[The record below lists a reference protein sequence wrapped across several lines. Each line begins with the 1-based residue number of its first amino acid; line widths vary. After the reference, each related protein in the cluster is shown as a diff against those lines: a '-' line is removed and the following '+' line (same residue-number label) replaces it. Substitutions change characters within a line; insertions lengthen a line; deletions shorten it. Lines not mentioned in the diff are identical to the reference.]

1 MKETEKG
8 VLDIQMLG
16 GFTLSYE
23 GKEIVLGRST
33 TAKFV
38 QLLQIVWLQGKKGIA
53 KEQLMKSL
61 YDRESLTNL
70 NNSFNNLIYQMRRQM
85 QRAGL
90 PVGDYIVH
98 QGGIY
103 TADETVPVHID
114 ALEFETLSLEA
125 EEESNEIEK
134 YRLYSQA
141 FELYKGELL
150 PGISTEIW
158 VTAESL
164 YYKELF
170 ERCVLWLGEYAKHRK
185 DYQTMVRVYSRA
197 AEIYPFDEWQVYEID
212 GLLCKGEYKEAH
224 ILYDKTVRL
233 YSDEMGLPPS
243 EQMMRC
249 YEQMSE
255 KITRC
260 PGVISEIQMELREN
274 GSSQPEGV
282 RAYYCSYPSFIDAY
296 RLLSRN
302 MERTG
307 KSMFLMLCTLVDYE
321 GKMIQN
327 QEKLKARSEALKEAI
342 GVSLRQGDAF
352 TKYSVS
358 QYLVLL
364 VGTNQEDCDI
374 IYHRI
379 SRKLKELAGS
389 RAEFNYNVTSLAHL
403 AESEEAC

>member
-23 GKEIVLGRST
+23 GKEIVLGRSI

-141 FELYKGELL
+141 FELYQGELL

-197 AEIYPFDEWQVYEID
+197 AEIYPFDEWQVYQID

-260 PGVISEIQMELREN
+260 PGEISEIQMELREN

-327 QEKLKARSEALKEAI
+327 QEKLKTRSEALKEAI

-352 TKYSVS
+352 TQYSVS

-374 IYHRI
+374 IYRRI
-379 SRKLKELAGS
+379 SRKLKELAGP